1 MTTRAKLVRA
11 NLEKKRGSSL
21 EMSTASTEQAR
32 QARRNAIIGV
42 VGVAVFAALFLMAV
56 TILDSLPVGRV
67 GDDIEVATSEMPT
80 EPMYVLLIG
89 SDSRKGTALY
99 TGKSN
104 EHAQVD
110 QHSDIMTL
118 MRIDPRTYAITFVTV
133 PRDTV
138 TPGGTAKINDS
149 LLDNDPDKVVEA
161 VEQLTG
167 VDVARYMMVN
177 FTTFADLIDALGGID
192 VDVPKTITVPDPAT
206 GKNLTVNAGKQ
217 RHLNG
222 AQSLVLARARKD
234 YDSDQDA
241 LRQMN
246 VRAVETA
253 MVKRV
258 LSFDGD
264 LDIDWLLEIL
274 EKEVE
279 TDLDLPITGMVI
291 LDFVQH
297 ADEVTFYSCTGPYEG
312 AERQSDGLWVVR
324 RNDMAWAEL
333 MAAVDAGEDP
343 SGIVE
348 LPKF

>member
-1 MTTRAKLVRA
+1 MALVNHER
-11 NLEKKRGSSL
+11 KRGNSFD
-21 EMSTASTEQAR
+21 MPAATTEETR
-32 QARRNAIIGV
+32 QARRNAVIGV
-42 VGVAVFAALFLMAV
+42 VGVAMFAVLFLMAIL
-56 TILDSLPVGRV
+56 ILDSLPVGRT
-67 GDDIEVATSEMPT
+67 GDDIEVATSNMPT

-99 TGKSN
+99 TGKAN

-118 MRIDPRTYAITFVTV
+118 MRIDPQTYTITFVTI

-138 TPGGTAKINDS
+138 TPGGTAKINDN
-149 LLDNDPDKVVEA
+149 LLDNDPTKVVAA

-167 VDVARYMMVN
+167 VEIGHYMMVD
-177 FTTFADLIDALGGID
+177 FTTFANLIDALGGID

-206 GKNLTVNAGKQ
+206 GKNLTVNAGEQ

-222 AQSLVLARARKD
+222 AQALVLARARKD
-234 YDSDQDA
+234 YDGDQDA

-246 VRAVETA
+246 VRAIEIA
-253 MVKRV
+253 MVKKV

-264 LDIDWLLEIL
+264 LNIDWLLEIL
-274 EKEVE
+274 EEEVK

-312 AERQSDGLWVVR
+312 AERQSDDLWVVR
-324 RNDMAWAEL
+324 RNDAAWTEL
-333 MAAVDAGEDP
+333 MGAVDAGEDP

>member
-1 MTTRAKLVRA
+1 
-11 NLEKKRGSSL
+11 
-21 EMSTASTEQAR
+21 MSTATTDETR
-32 QARRNAIIGV
+32 QARRNAVIGV
-42 VGVAVFAALFLMAV
+42 VGVAVFAVLFLMAV
-56 TILDSLPVGRV
+56 FILDDLPVGRA

-99 TGKSN
+99 TGKAN

-118 MRIDPRTYAITFVTV
+118 MRIDPVTYTITFVTI

-138 TPGGTAKINDS
+138 IPGGTAKINDS
-149 LLDNDPDKVVEA
+149 LLDNEPEKVVEA
-161 VEQLTG
+161 AEQLTG
-167 VDVARYMMVN
+167 VEIARYMMVD

-192 VDVPKTITVPDPAT
+192 VDVPKKITVTDPAT
-206 GKNLTVNAGKQ
+206 GKNLTVNAGSN

-222 AQSLVLARARKD
+222 AQALVLARARKD
-234 YDSDQDA
+234 YDTDQDA

-246 VRAVETA
+246 VRAIETA
-253 MVKRV
+253 IVKKV
-258 LSFDGD
+258 LAMDGG
-264 LDIDWLLEIL
+264 LDIDWLLELL
-274 EKEVE
+274 EDEVK
-279 TDLDLPITGMVI
+279 TNLDLPITGMVI

-297 ADEVTFYSCTGPYEG
+297 ADEVIFYSCTGPYDG
-312 AERQSDGLWVVR
+312 AERKSDGLWVVQQ
-324 RNDMAWAEL
+324 DAETWAEL

-343 SGIVE
+343 SGIVN

>member
-1 MTTRAKLVRA
+1 MSVATT
-11 NLEKKRGSSL
+11 E
-21 EMSTASTEQAR
+21 ETH
-32 QARRNAIIGV
+32 QARRNAVIGV
-42 VGVAVFAALFLMAV
+42 VGVAVFAVLFLTAIF
-56 TILDSLPVGRV
+56 ILDGLPVGRV
-67 GDDIEVATSEMPT
+67 GDDIEVATSDMPT
-80 EPMYVLLIG
+80 EPTYVLLIG

-99 TGKSN
+99 TGKAN
-104 EHAQVD
+104 EHAQVN

-118 MRIDPRTYAITFVTV
+118 MRIDPLTYTITFVTI

-149 LLDNDPDKVVEA
+149 LLDNDPEKVVEA

-177 FTTFADLIDALGGID
+177 FTTFADLVDALGGID
-192 VDVPKTITVPDPAT
+192 VDVPKKITVTDPAT
-206 GKNLTVNAGKQ
+206 GKSLTVNAGEK

-222 AQSLVLARARKD
+222 AQALVLARARKD

-241 LRQMN
+241 LRQIN
-246 VRAVETA
+246 VRAIEPA
-253 MVKRV
+253 MVKKV

-264 LDIDWLLEIL
+264 LDIDWLLEII

-279 TDLDLPITGMVI
+279 TDLDLPMTGMVI
-291 LDFVQH
+291 LNFVQH
-297 ADEVTFYSCTGPYEG
+297 ADEVTFYSCTGPYDG
-312 AERQSDGLWVVR
+312 GERKSDGLWVVKQ
-324 RNDMAWAEL
+324 DAETWAEL

>member
-1 MTTRAKLVRA
+1 MSVATT
-11 NLEKKRGSSL
+11 E
-21 EMSTASTEQAR
+21 ETR
-32 QARRNAIIGV
+32 QARRNAVIGV
-42 VGVAVFAALFLMAV
+42 VGVAVFAVLFLTAV
-56 TILDSLPVGRV
+56 FILDGLPVGRV
-67 GDDIEVATSEMPT
+67 GDDIEVATSDMPT
-80 EPMYVLLIG
+80 EPTYVLLIG

-99 TGKSN
+99 TGKAN
-104 EHAQVD
+104 EHAQVN

-118 MRIDPRTYAITFVTV
+118 MRIDPLTYTITFVTI

-149 LLDNDPDKVVEA
+149 LLDNDPEKVVEA

-167 VDVARYMMVN
+167 VDIARYMMVN
-177 FTTFADLIDALGGID
+177 FTTFADLVDALGGID
-192 VDVPKTITVPDPAT
+192 VDVPKKITVTDPAT
-206 GKNLTVNAGKQ
+206 GKGLTVNAGEK

-222 AQSLVLARARKD
+222 AQALVLARARKD

-241 LRQMN
+241 LRQIN
-246 VRAVETA
+246 VRAIETA
-253 MVKRV
+253 MVKKV

-264 LDIDWLLEIL
+264 LDIDWLLEII

-279 TDLDLPITGMVI
+279 TDLDLPMTGMVI
-291 LDFVQH
+291 LNFVQH
-297 ADEVTFYSCTGPYEG
+297 ADEVTFYSCTGPYDG
-312 AERQSDGLWVVR
+312 GERKSDGLWVVKQ
-324 RNDMAWAEL
+324 DAETWAEL